1 MKETFT
7 GCFWRE
13 FSEPNNS
20 KKDKKYDIC
29 INSQADNCD
38 IKMTISVNKDEL
50 ENIVKNCISIMGA
63 KKVIQLAIDS
73 E

>member
-7 GCFWRE
+7 RYIWSDL
-13 FSEPNNS
+13 SELNNS
-20 KKDKKYDIC
+20 KMDKKYDIC
-29 INSQADNCD
+29 INSQSDNCD
-38 IKMTISVNKDEL
+38 IKMTISVNMDEL

>member
-1 MKETFT
+1 MEETFT
-7 GCFWRE
+7 RYIW
-13 FSEPNNS
+13 SDLSKLNNS
-20 KKDKKYDIC
+20 KMDKKYDIC
-29 INSQADNCD
+29 INSQSDNCD
-38 IKMTISVNKDEL
+38 IKMTISVNMDEL